1 MSNKLPIIKRK
12 KKFDVKKFMALAKKV
27 KKSFKE
33 ENEYLKNKKDGN
45 NSSSGFLIDY

>member
-1 MSNKLPIIKRK
+1 MSSKLPPIKR

-27 KKSFKE
+27 KKSFEE
-33 ENEYLKNKKDGN
+33 ENEYLKNKIDGN